1 MTNSSAWL
9 SRAGLAVIAGMA
21 AAASTPAQAQTQTQP
36 PATAG
41 TDQPTRRPQE
51 ANPDP
56 IRAFDTDKDGV
67 LNFAEVK
74 SAAAARFDELN
85 PDGDDALDPR
95 EAAPALTP
103 ELFRQADT
111 QGRGTVN
118 KAEYLAL
125 VERLCREANP
135 DGDDTLDRAE
145 LATERGRLVLR
156 LIGR

>member
-1 MTNSSAWL
+1 MTNFGAWL
-9 SRAGLAVIAGMA
+9 SRACLAVMAGMVA
-21 AAASTPAQAQTQTQP
+21 VASAPAQAQAP
-36 PATAG
+36 SATPS
-41 TDQPTRRPQE
+41 TDQPGRRPEE

-85 PDGDDALDPR
+85 PDNDDALDPR

-111 QGRGTVN
+111 QGRGTIN

-145 LATERGRLVLR
+145 LGTERGRLILR